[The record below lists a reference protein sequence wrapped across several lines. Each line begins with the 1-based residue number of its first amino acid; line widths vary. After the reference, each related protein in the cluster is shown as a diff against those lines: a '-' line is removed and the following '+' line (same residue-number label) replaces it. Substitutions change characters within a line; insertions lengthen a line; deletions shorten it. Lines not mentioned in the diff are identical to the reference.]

1 MFLKQRVSK
10 DMKHASI
17 SIEHHRALM
26 GEEETSQAKIEIGGT
41 AFGRRS
47 VVTCLVNQYL
57 FLVLELL

>member
-1 MFLKQRVSK
+1 
-10 DMKHASI
+10 MKHASI